1 MGREIPLVKTKIPND
16 EYNEL
21 NIQGIECK
29 INFNNNSVTF
39 FPGGVGVF
47 STEILLNFDKEIDIS
62 LARNEIERVIENLI
76 TKYEKKVEHLNNH
89 FLEYVNKPFK
99 SLPIIISEYLTN
111 GNFKF
116 RWMHKIYWLYEEK
129 SSDKDINTV
138 FDHNLNN
145 LLEQESSNISP
156 FSDMYLFLG
165 WGRSLIFTRP
175 LYNKLTSED
184 PRFKIVLKLMDLH
197 QRKFS
202 LSLYQLQHSIIQHI
216 FSIDQIHNN
225 DDKKD
230 IDKFTKDI
238 EKIHNIRSGTLM
250 YFLHLKPTMLMMTTA
265 QESLLRQRLEEQWHF
280 KDMERDIKDP
290 ADSYRERHFKS
301 QTIAN

>member
-1 MGREIPLVKTKIPND
+1 MQTRQFSMLITSPFATGFYIDLNTLLTVKDGSFSNNLNSINEFAKMLNENNHLDEKWSTDDAKCIPATMGREIPLVKTKIPND

-129 SSDKDINTV
+129 SSDK
-138 FDHNLNN
+138 
-145 LLEQESSNISP
+145 
-156 FSDMYLFLG
+156 
-165 WGRSLIFTRP
+165 R
-175 LYNKLTSED
+175 
-184 PRFKIVLKLMDLH
+184 
-197 QRKFS
+197 
-202 LSLYQLQHSIIQHI
+202 YQYGL
-216 FSIDQIHNN
+216 
-225 DDKKD
+225 
-230 IDKFTKDI
+230 
-238 EKIHNIRSGTLM
+238 
-250 YFLHLKPTMLMMTTA
+250 
-265 QESLLRQRLEEQWHF
+265 
-280 KDMERDIKDP
+280 
-290 ADSYRERHFKS
+290 
-301 QTIAN
+301 